1 MEIGCSFILFIFLAG
16 SSSGS
21 APAVR
26 DVRIPVPY
34 AGTRVGMCTIYSTL
48 YIFFNIRI
56 TILDHV
62 YLYLEP
68 TDDKAPFM
76 GEFDLDKELEKDL
89 EKLLRR
95 GRAPALDEDDNG
107 GFDNTSTTAIVGLHP
122 DIIEQLSILFK

>member
-76 GEFDLDKELEKDL
+76 GEFDLAVQEKLEKDS
-89 EKLLRR
+89 EKMLC
-95 GRAPALDEDDNG
+95 RAPDFDDNEDDADCTPTPRTRRIRFAATN
-107 GFDNTSTTAIVGLHP
+107 S
-122 DIIEQLSILFK
+122 K